1 MKKLD
6 RSGDAMNDPLFRF
19 LDREVTVVSSLLKLV
34 QSNLTELR
42 NFVEAKIPATNVL
55 RNLAKDIYSDVVPN
69 NWKKYII
76 INIGLNDWILDFKKR
91 LDQFDFL
98 SHTQDYC
105 IIYKFNNL
113 IELKGVWF
121 GGLIFPEAFLT
132 ATR

>member
-98 SHTQDYC
+98 SHT
-105 IIYKFNNL
+105 
-113 IELKGVWF
+113 
-121 GGLIFPEAFLT
+121 
-132 ATR
+132 